1 MKSCCYYDSVQAV
14 YSLLYKLC
22 GEYILLWPHDCPV
35 PKHDSLHIVNNLIGW
50 SYMECIM
57 LIYMSYSNYVFRF
70 FGNISQVIER
80 FI

>member
-1 MKSCCYYDSVQAV
+1 MT
-14 YSLLYKLC
+14 LYKQYTHC
-22 GEYILLWPHDCPV
+22 YINYVENISFYGLMIV
-35 PKHDSLHIVNNLIGW
+35 QFPKHDSLHIVNNLIGW

-70 FGNISQVIER
+70 FVNISQVIER